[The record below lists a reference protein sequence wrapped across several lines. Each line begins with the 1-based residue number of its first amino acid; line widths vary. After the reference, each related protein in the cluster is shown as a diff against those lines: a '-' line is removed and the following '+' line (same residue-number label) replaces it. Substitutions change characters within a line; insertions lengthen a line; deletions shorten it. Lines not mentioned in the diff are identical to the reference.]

1 MKKIKIL
8 AIISL
13 IVASLIIFAGC
24 TSCTSSPEL
33 EERQNSSNNYFITI
47 QDCTGYDIVYD
58 PNTKVMYNKSYKG
71 VVTMLVNVDGNPL
84 LYNK

>member
-24 TSCTSSPEL
+24 TSSPEL

-47 QDCTGYDIVYD
+47 QDCNTYRIVYD
-58 PNTKVMYNKSYKG
+58 SNTKVMYSISYQG
-71 VVTMLVNVDGNPL
+71 RVTMLVNVDGKPL

>member
-24 TSCTSSPEL
+24 TSSPEL

-47 QDCTGYDIVYD
+47 QDCNTYRIVYD
-58 PNTKVMYNKSYKG
+58 PNTKVMYTMSWKG
-71 VVTMLVNVDGNPL
+71 IATMLTNVDGKPL
-84 LYNK
+84 LYDK